1 MTIAASASAEAQ
13 AGRSPV
19 EQDVRVRR
27 PSVEVSSVEVSSVE
41 VSSVERIARSVAGPV
56 RPAAP
61 PRRVRPHPLRVRIAA
76 SGDVLPHTP
85 VVHAAARA
93 AGGRGHDF
101 RGMFARLEP
110 LVGSADVGICHLETP
125 VAPPGE
131 PLSSYP
137 AYGVPAAIAAG
148 VAAAGYD
155 RCSTASNHT
164 LDRGVAGVDATV
176 DALEAAGLDQ
186 SGMARDPAESVPRVI
201 VTNGVRFAHLSYTY
215 SFNGARLPAD
225 QPWRS
230 ALIDPD
236 RIVRDAQAVRA
247 RGADAVIVSLHWG
260 DEGRSTP
267 SVFQRTVADRVT
279 ASGAVDLI
287 IGHHAHVLQP
297 IERINGVWV
306 IFGLGNQL
314 SNMPTGSYPPSSQDG
329 AVVTVDVVQRAGGA
343 ISVSRPVVHPT
354 WVDRQGGFVIRP
366 VLSDLV
372 DPSVSASTKAAMRVS
387 LARTR
392 AVVGAFVPA
401 G

>member
-1 MTIAASASAEAQ
+1 M
-13 AGRSPV
+13 
-19 EQDVRVRR
+19 
-27 PSVEVSSVEVSSVE
+27 
-41 VSSVERIARSVAGPV
+41 
-56 RPAAP
+56 
-61 PRRVRPHPLRVRIAA
+61 RIAA

-85 VVHAAARA
+85 VVRAAAAA

-101 RGMFARLEP
+101 RGMFTRLAP

-125 VAPPGE
+125 VAPPGQ
-131 PLSSYP
+131 PLTSYP

-148 VAAAGYD
+148 IAAAGYD

-186 SGMARDPAESVPRVI
+186 SGMARTPAEAVPQVI
-201 VTNGVRFAHLSYTY
+201 ITNGMRFAHLSYTY

-236 RIVRDAQAVRA
+236 RIVADARAVRA
-247 RGADAVIVSLHWG
+247 RGADAVVVSLHWG

-279 ASGAVDLI
+279 ASGVVDLI

-314 SNMPTGSYPPSSQDG
+314 SNMPTGSFPPSSQDG
-329 AVVTVDVVQRAGGA
+329 AVVTVDIMQRAGGA
-343 ISVSRPVVHPT
+343 IRVRRPVVYPT

-366 VLSDLV
+366 VLTDLV
-372 DPSVSASTKAAMRVS
+372 DPTVPESTKAAMRVS
-387 LARTR
+387 LARTQ
-392 AVVGAFVPA
+392 AVVGSFVPA